1 MFIVDRQPV
10 PDSFIVNVRCISP
23 GEYTFNINDA
33 KNVPVKG
40 IGDKRQIAV
49 TFAVSGDGDI
59 LPMCFSYTGN
69 TKTYLP
75 NFDFPHGFSLK
86 FTKNHWCNMEKTVEH
101 FEKVI
106 FLFSQKTKDKHRYSK
121 EQMSLVI
128 MDIFKGQDN
137 KVFKEL

>member
-1 MFIVDRQPV
+1 
-10 PDSFIVNVRCISP
+10 
-23 GEYTFNINDA
+23 
-33 KNVPVKG
+33 
-40 IGDKRQIAV
+40 
-49 TFAVSGDGDI
+49 
-59 LPMCFSYTGN
+59 
-69 TKTYLP
+69 
-75 NFDFPHGFSLK
+75 
-86 FTKNHWCNMEKTVEH
+86 MEKTVEH